1 MKQGPVTAAAPAQKA
16 AARVRREW
24 SVKPSVQLD
33 ACHDVISP
41 DGVIY
46 GTYPRPADARRIC
59 AVRQAE
65 EDCKARMVTRPCM
78 CCRTDFDSEGPHN
91 RLCGRCRHGADP
103 LDPVRP
109 VIPRSAR

>member
-24 SVKPSVQLD
+24 SVKPSVHLD

-46 GTYPRPADARRIC
+46 GTYPR
-59 AVRQAE
+59 
-65 EDCKARMVTRPCM
+65 
-78 CCRTDFDSEGPHN
+78 GW
-91 RLCGRCRHGADP
+91 
-103 LDPVRP
+103 
-109 VIPRSAR
+109 